1 MVGTSLLSEMGLEI
15 VLETICKALQLK
27 VEPLWR
33 LGDPFPSQLVWIRR
47 AKEPLNPSVTTELFC
62 DPT

>member
-1 MVGTSLLSEMGLEI
+1 MVGISLLSETGLEI

-33 LGDPFPSQLVWIRR
+33 LGYGNPFPSQLVWIRKAIQPLCYHR
-47 AKEPLNPSVTTELFC
+47 ALF
-62 DPT
+62 